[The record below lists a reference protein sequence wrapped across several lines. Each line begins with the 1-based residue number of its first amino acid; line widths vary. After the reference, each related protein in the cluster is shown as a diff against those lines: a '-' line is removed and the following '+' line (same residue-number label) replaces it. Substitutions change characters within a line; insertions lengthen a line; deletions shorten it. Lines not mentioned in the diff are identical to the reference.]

1 MMAMALLLEEI
12 IESKQRIEQENPLWF
27 WDLWA
32 GYDWSVN
39 AAYDLWLQ
47 SREGEPTEPAPI
59 NRDHIW
65 LTKSSLF

>member
-32 GYDWSVN
+32 GYHWSVDE
-39 AAYDLWLQ
+39 AIRLLKKQ
-47 SREGEPTEPAPI
+47 MGEPTEPAHEMTEQ
-59 NRDHIW
+59 RR
-65 LTKSSLF
+65 TTF